1 MASAGIKTTEKEKAR
16 KRDKWK
22 SLEENGK
29 ENAATVDDEFGKGWW
44 ASATFPGTKMQQL

>member
-1 MASAGIKTTEKEKAR
+1 MAPARIKTTEKEKAR

-29 ENAATVDDEFGKGWW
+29 D
-44 ASATFPGTKMQQL
+44 KMQPL